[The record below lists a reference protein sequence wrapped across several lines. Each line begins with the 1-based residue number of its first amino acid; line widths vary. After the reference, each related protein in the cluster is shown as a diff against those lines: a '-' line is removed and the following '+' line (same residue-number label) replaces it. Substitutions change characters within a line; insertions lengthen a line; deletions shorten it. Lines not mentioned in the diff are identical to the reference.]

1 MAFETLRDLYVGHI
15 QDLYSCEAQ
24 ILDALPKMIDK
35 ASHVRLRDDFQRHL
49 EQTRQQ
55 MLRLE
60 QIARRLNES
69 ASGDTC
75 KGMAGVLKES
85 ADVVKDDGDEDV
97 IDAALIAAAQRV
109 EHYEIAAYG
118 CARTFAQALGFEED
132 ATLLQQTL
140 DEEGETNKRLT
151 QLAVSVVNPDA
162 SKGSSVER
170 EIPAKPIRERG
181 LGGERDSEARA

>member
-24 ILDALPKMIDK
+24 ILDALPRMVDK
-35 ASHVRLRDDFQRHL
+35 ATHVRLRNDFQEHL

-60 QIARRLNES
+60 QIARRLKES
-69 ASGDTC
+69 ASGESC
-75 KGMAGVLKES
+75 KGMAGVLKEG
-85 ADVVKDDGDEDV
+85 ADVVKQDGDQDV
-97 IDAALIAAAQRV
+97 IDAALIAAAQRI

-118 CARTFAQALGFEED
+118 CARTFAQALGFDED
-132 ATLLQQTL
+132 AQLLQQTL
-140 DEEGETNKRLT
+140 DEEGETSKRLT

-162 SKGSSVER
+162 PKGLTVER
-170 EIPAKPIRERG
+170 EIPATPVRERG
-181 LGGERDSEARA
+181 VENERDSEARA